1 MARRVFITGGTGY
14 IGCHLIPR
22 LISRGHDVTA
32 LVRNGSEGK
41 LPSGCRVV
49 VGDALDGST
58 FRDRVAPADT
68 FVQLVGVPHPSP
80 AKAAQF
86 RSIDLVSVRE
96 SAGAA
101 MAAKIKHFIYLSVAQ
116 PSPVMKEYIAV
127 RAEGESLIRG
137 TGMNATFVRPFYVLG
152 PGHRWPY
159 LLLPMFWLY
168 EKIPSKRETARR
180 LHPVTLEQ
188 TLRVLVGAV
197 EMPPTGVRVA
207 EAEEM
212 RRI

>member
-1 MARRVFITGGTGY
+1 
-14 IGCHLIPR
+14 
-22 LISRGHDVTA
+22 
-32 LVRNGSEGK
+32 
-41 LPSGCRVV
+41 
-49 VGDALDGST
+49 
-58 FRDRVAPADT
+58 
-68 FVQLVGVPHPSP
+68 
-80 AKAAQF
+80 
-86 RSIDLVSVRE
+86 
-96 SAGAA
+96 
-101 MAAKIKHFIYLSVAQ
+101 
-116 PSPVMKEYIAV
+116 MKEYIAV

-197 EMPPTGVRVA
+197 EMPPAGVRVV
-207 EAEEM
+207 EAQEM